1 MNVGKLLIFA
11 GLGLVALGLL
21 HLAASKFGLRLFRL
35 PGDIV
40 WKPSENTT
48 IYLPIVTSIVLSI
61 LLTLALSFFH
71 RR

>member
-11 GLGLVALGLL
+11 GLGLAALGLL
-21 HLAASKFGLRLFRL
+21 VVISSRFGIRLFRL

-40 WKPSENTT
+40 WKPTQNST
-48 IYLPIVTSIVLSI
+48 IYVPIVTSIVLSI
-61 LLTLALSFFH
+61 LFTLVLSLFN